1 MDRVYDI
8 SGNVMEINFVTPEM
22 YGAKADGIT
31 DDSAAIQSAVNQKGL
46 ILFAAGK
53 TYKVT
58 STIRVPKD
66 TVIDLN
72 GSTILSTNKHI
83 FYNFLEGD
91 SYGAYNGNG
100 NITIANGTIIG
111 GCISFIHGY
120 QITLRNIKFK
130 NTLNDHYIEICAC
143 NGYEVDGCTFVGMT
157 NITGA
162 TLEYINIDTNAT
174 YSAFPHNTTSRYDAN
189 FYDSTVNKNIRIIN
203 STFAL
208 GTDTYA
214 YGFNAIGVHGRG
226 TTGTYNKDVWITDN
240 NIIGFTGCGIRV
252 NAMDNVYLANN
263 KIDVAGDGIR
273 IGDVADSKNIIIM
286 DNYVKAGSG
295 SSKIVRTQNQYT
307 NLTVSGNVT
316 EGDDQEF

>member
-72 GSTILSTNKHI
+72 GATILSTNKHI

-91 SYGAYNGNG
+91 SYGGYNGNG
-100 NITIANGTIIG
+100 NISIINGTIIG

-120 QITLRNIKFK
+120 QIALRNLNFR
-130 NTLNDHYIEICAC
+130 NTLNDHCIEICAC
-143 NGYEVDGCTFVGMT
+143 DGYEIQNCSFIGM
-157 NITGA
+157 NYISGA

-174 YSAFPHNTTSRYDAN
+174 YTAFPHNPTSRYDAA
-189 FYDSTVNKNIRIIN
+189 FYDSSVNQNISIRDCV
-203 STFAL
+203 FAL
-208 GTDTYA
+208 GSGTYA
-214 YGFNAIGVHGRG
+214 YGFNAIGVHSRG
-226 TTGTYNKDVWITDN
+226 TAGTYNKNVFMTGNRIA
-240 NIIGFTGCGIRV
+240 GFTGCGIRI
-252 NAMDNVYLANN
+252 NAMDNVYAANN
-263 KIDVAGDGIR
+263 MIDAAGDGIR

-286 DNYVKAGSG
+286 DNYVKAGNG
-295 SSKIVRTQNQYT
+295 VKLVRTDGQYT
-307 NLTVSGNVT
+307 NLTVAGNAT